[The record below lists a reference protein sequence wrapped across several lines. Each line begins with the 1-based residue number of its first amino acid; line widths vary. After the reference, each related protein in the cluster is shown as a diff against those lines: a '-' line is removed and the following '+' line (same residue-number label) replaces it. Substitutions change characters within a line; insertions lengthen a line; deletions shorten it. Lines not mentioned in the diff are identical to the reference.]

1 MPWVL
6 SFSFDNFVP
15 LSTCTYYI
23 RQAFWNLA
31 VIMNMKFFTGY
42 YCPVSTEF
50 AYQYPCPNGTFNNI
64 TGAQDSSLC
73 QICPPGEF
81 CPTPGLAL
89 PAGKCS
95 GGWYCTS
102 GSWSS
107 QPAVLGNDTG
117 STCDC
122 PAQSIGGKCQAGTFC
137 PEGSSAPISCLGG
150 HYCDVAGLDNVT
162 GECLPGKYISY
173 SLLNTECSK

>member
-6 SFSFDNFVP
+6 SFSFDSFVP
-15 LSTCTYYI
+15 SSTCTYYKC
-23 RQAFWNLA
+23 QAFWNFA
-31 VIMNMKFFTGY
+31 VIMNMEFFTGY

-73 QICPPGEF
+73 QICPPGEY

-137 PEGSSAPISCLGG
+137 SEGSSAPISCLGG

-162 GECLPGKYISY
+162 GECLPGKYTLIFVKY
-173 SLLNTECSK
+173 

>member
-1 MPWVL
+1 
-6 SFSFDNFVP
+6 
-15 LSTCTYYI
+15 
-23 RQAFWNLA
+23 
-31 VIMNMKFFTGY
+31 MKFFTGY

-73 QICPPGEF
+73 QICPPGEY

-150 HYCDVAGLDNVT
+150 HYCDVAGLNNVT
-162 GECLPGKYISY
+162 GECLPGKYALIFFKILSVLNEYLKSIDCFSSDFITIS
-173 SLLNTECSK
+173 SCDLLKQATTVMEEQF